1 MTVLTE
7 GDLQIRLP
15 DGAVVRKFDDGK
27 SHGLTHCM
35 KAVDFVVELEDRI
48 LFIEFKD
55 PENPSARADEKKKFL
70 QQLQSG
76 NLDAD
81 LKIKYRDS
89 FLYEWASGRA
99 TKPIDYLVLIGAS
112 VLTEADLL
120 ARTDALKRQVPVL
133 GPGDKPWKK
142 PFISG
147 CAVMNV
153 ETWNRALPRFP
164 VTRLSARTFGISVT
178 GAGTFGGRHPAG

>member
-1 MTVLTE
+1 MMVLTE
-7 GDLQIRLP
+7 GDLQISLP
-15 DGAVVRKFDDGK
+15 DGAVGRKFDDGK

-55 PENPSARADEKKKFL
+55 PENPSARPDEKKKFL

-89 FLYEWASGRA
+89 FLYEWASGQA
-99 TKPIDYLVLIGAS
+99 TKPIYYLVLIGAS

-120 ARTDALKRQVPVL
+120 ARTDALKKQLPVL

-142 PFISG
+142 PFVAG
-147 CAVMNV
+147 CAVMNIKK
-153 ETWNRALPRFP
+153 WNEKFPDFP
-164 VTRLSARTFGISVT
+164 VIRLSA
-178 GAGTFGGRHPAG
+178 

>member
-1 MTVLTE
+1 MTVLAE
-7 GDLQIRLP
+7 GDLQISLP
-15 DGAVVRKFDDGK
+15 AGAAGRKFDDGAI
-27 SHGLTHCM
+27 HGLTHCM

-55 PENPSARADEKKKFL
+55 PENPSAQPHDQKKFL
-70 QQLQSG
+70 QQLLSG

-99 TKPIDYLVLIGAS
+99 TKFIYYLVLIGAS

-142 PFISG
+142 PFVAG
-147 CAVMNV
+147 CAVMNI
-153 ETWNRALPRFP
+153 EAWNKALPQYP
-164 VTRLSARTFGISVT
+164 VSRLSA
-178 GAGTFGGRHPAG
+178 